1 MIHLVISSIIP
12 SVQKF
17 QEVLMFGKALEFKGI
32 IKSGVHTQLLSCA
45 GPSFGKALHLGPYP
59 P

>member
-1 MIHLVISSIIP
+1 MIP

-17 QEVLMFGKALEFKGI
+17 QEVSMFGKALEIKDI
-32 IKSGVHTQLLSCA
+32 IKTGVHTQLLSCA
-45 GPSFGKALHLGPYP
+45 GPSFGKAFHLGPYP